1 MKIVGLDGRSPEEHI
16 KDVLEKVKQKLDD
29 SGKVI

>member
-16 KDVLEKVKQKLDD
+16 ADILEDIKRKLDN